1 MTRCMLKFKK
11 ISKGFWGEAIT
22 TATYILNRCP
32 TKALVDRTPF
42 EAYYGYKPKV
52 NHFRIFGS
60 VAYALIPAQHRTK
73 LDDKS
78 VKCIFVGY
86 SIESKGFR
94 LYDPVTR
101 RSAFLNGD
109 LQEEVYVQQPQGFEV
124 TGQEHKVCTLRKA
137 LYGLKQALV
146 LGITRY
152 ISICCPRA
160 L

>member
-1 MTRCMLKFKK
+1 M
-11 ISKGFWGEAIT
+11 
-22 TATYILNRCP
+22 
-32 TKALVDRTPF
+32 VDRTPF
-42 EAYYGYKPKV
+42 EAYYGYKPMV

-101 RSAFLNGD
+101 RITISRDVVFAENETMQLVNVD
-109 LQEEVYVQQPQGFEV
+109 LPPYDDVP
-124 TGQEHKVCTLRKA
+124 LD
-137 LYGLKQALV
+137 
-146 LGITRY
+146 I
-152 ISICCPRA
+152 I
-160 L
+160 

>member
-1 MTRCMLKFKK
+1 MQNGLGMSCQIYNWKNRTLVEMTRCMLKFKK

-86 SIESKGFR
+86 SIE
-94 LYDPVTR
+94 
-101 RSAFLNGD
+101 
-109 LQEEVYVQQPQGFEV
+109 
-124 TGQEHKVCTLRKA
+124 GQIVGANLFVCHFT
-137 LYGLKQALV
+137 
-146 LGITRY
+146 
-152 ISICCPRA
+152 
-160 L
+160 